1 MNKGDF
7 VPIDRDGFSADE
19 RIRVLCVDDYPDTAD
34 SAATLLRI
42 VGFEARAC
50 YNGAAAL
57 RIVRDFRPGVCLIDL
72 NMPGMPGDELASR
85 LRAIP
90 ELQPLLLVAV
100 TAMSCPESFQRIQA
114 AGFHIHMIKPV
125 DPYKLVKVVDSLFEL
140 RESGVVGTRFVNSSW
155 G

>member
-1 MNKGDF
+1 MNQGEF
-7 VPIDRDGFSADE
+7 VPTDRDGFSADE
-19 RIRVLCVDDYPDTAD
+19 RIRVLRVDDYPDTAD

-42 VGFEARAC
+42 VGFETRAC

-85 LRAIP
+85 LREIP

-100 TAMSCPESFQRIQA
+100 TAMSCPESFQRIEA
-114 AGFHIHMIKPV
+114 AGFHIRMIKPA
-125 DPYKLVKVVDSLFEL
+125 DPCKLVKVVDSLFDL
-140 RESGVVGTRFVNSSW
+140 RETGVVGTRFVKTSW

>member
-1 MNKGDF
+1 M
-7 VPIDRDGFSADE
+7 PTDRDGLLADE

-34 SAATLLRI
+34 SAAKLLGI

-50 YNGAAAL
+50 YSGASAL
-57 RIVRDFRPGVCLIDL
+57 RIVRNFRPGVCFIDL
-72 NMPGMPGDELASR
+72 NMPGMSGDELASR

-100 TAMSCPESFQRIQA
+100 TAMSSPESSQRIQD
-114 AGFHIHMIKPV
+114 AGFHIHMVKPV

-140 RESGVVGTRFVNSSW
+140 RESGVVGPQFVKSSW